1 MMNVTTTES
10 TDKHVSLI
18 VVDDDLGEVKAV
30 KRSFAKARIKN
41 PILHVVDGIE
51 AIELLRSDDAPEK
64 FIMLVDL
71 NMPRM
76 DGIELVR
83 EIRRDPKLRKA
94 IVFMFTTSDDQRDIA
109 AAYDLNVAGYM
120 VKFRVGEDFTNL
132 INTLGCYSTFVE
144 LPQIPSGGVK

>member
-1 MMNVTTTES
+1 MTEPAHQIAAEHI
-10 TDKHVSLI
+10 TLI

-30 KRSFAKARIKN
+30 RRSFKKAHIRN
-41 PILHVVDGIE
+41 PIMHVVDGVE
-51 AIELLRSDDAPEK
+51 AMELLRSLEAPQK

-76 DGIELVR
+76 DGIELVQ

-94 IVFMFTTSDDQRDIA
+94 VIFMLTTSDDQRDIA

-120 VKFRVGEDFTNL
+120 VKFRVGEDFAEL
-132 INTLGCYSTFVE
+132 IKTLGCYSTLVE
-144 LPQIPSGGVK
+144 LPEIPSSGVN